1 MLKHYKYHKQLVE
14 LKFGK
19 LRYYFILVIL
29 DKFAKLPSTK
39 LISLLIHQNFSPTK
53 LPSFTV
59 LNTICGKILKWE
71 NLTIH
76 LFLHHLFLF
85 RISFTCTCTCSSVI
99 SVLPSNWF
107 RLTHWPC
114 FSPPKLIT
122 YSIFLPLSFFLLP
135 TKCHYG
141 TDGRK
146 RFFSYSSSRSILL

>member
-1 MLKHYKYHKQLVE
+1 MANCAI
-14 LKFGK
+14 
-19 LRYYFILVIL
+19 FILVIL
-29 DKFAKLPSTK
+29 YKFAKLSSTK

-59 LNTICGKILKWE
+59 LNTICEKILKWE

-76 LFLHHLFLF
+76 LFFHHLFLF

-99 SVLPSNWF
+99 SILPSNWF

-122 YSIFLPLSFFLLP
+122 YSIFYLSVSFCCPPNATTVRMEENASSATAPAEAYSFNPSLLN
-135 TKCHYG
+135 
-141 TDGRK
+141 
-146 RFFSYSSSRSILL
+146 FANA